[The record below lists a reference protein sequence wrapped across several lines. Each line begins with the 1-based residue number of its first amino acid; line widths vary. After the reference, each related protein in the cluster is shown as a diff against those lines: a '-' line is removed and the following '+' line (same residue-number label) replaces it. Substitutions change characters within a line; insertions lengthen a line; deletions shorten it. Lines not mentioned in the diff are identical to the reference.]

1 MSQYLPDGVET
12 ADAGP
17 QDGQAARLARGHVR
31 RVLARYARACGVAAA
46 GVAAGARL
54 PL

>member
-12 ADAGP
+12 AEAGP
-17 QDGQAARLARGHVR
+17 QDGQAARLARLHVR
-31 RVLARYARACGVAAA
+31 RVLARYARACGAAA